1 MKRKEEKP
9 GSKTLK
15 SKAGWAGKHHAN
27 QKLDRMKK
35 QSKNGSLG
43 ILPAFNKVTQL
54 QYMIIRGI

>member
-9 GSKTLK
+9 VSKTLE
-15 SKAGWAGKHHAN
+15 SKGGWEGKQHHAN
-27 QKLDRMKK
+27 KKLDKMKK

-54 QYMIIRGI
+54 QYIIREI